1 MLLNEMSKPLKV
13 PPRCAFHEETYLI
26 HTEVLVALILCE
38 PHIVQIQEESM
49 NNNNPYIEQGLIGLI
64 VC

>member
-49 NNNNPYIEQGLIGLI
+49 NTKQ
-64 VC
+64 